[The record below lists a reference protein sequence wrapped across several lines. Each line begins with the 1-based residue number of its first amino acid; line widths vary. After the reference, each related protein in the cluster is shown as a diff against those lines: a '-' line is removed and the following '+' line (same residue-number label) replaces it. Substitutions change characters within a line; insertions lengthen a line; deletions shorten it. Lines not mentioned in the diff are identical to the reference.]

1 MADLN
6 ENDLIKP
13 DSKLR
18 SLWDQ
23 LQNGD
28 ITEKEYSEG
37 VSKRSSEIMKE
48 TGYTN
53 LGVGSAGYILPGGG
67 QAVGKTVLSPYKEK
81 GIYAA
86 DIITGDTSRDPY
98 GRQSLNKTN
107 DIAAKG
113 TANYDPNA
121 TNLRTFYNESGKPL
135 SPSQVAATETG
146 KSFAAAGWD
155 IGFGPGMIAP
165 GIPADTSE
173 RDRYIQNKERNQSS
187 SVTQAVTQA
196 VQPVSIVAP
205 NPTPPTPPP
214 PPPPPPPVKTAPI
227 DTILFNDNSVPIEIM
242 TDLIFENIGGQE
254 IISIVRNDLVNG
266 QNVVYQ
272 PIKNLSLI
280 NQQYNPNNVLAL
292 QGTSDKYFENFIIK
306 LSNKVPSEG
315 NGPNGQNI
323 YINEDTADIVLD
335 LINLDQDEQ
344 AEFQFRIDGTIYE
357 AEL

>member
-23 LQNGD
+23 LQND
-28 ITEKEYSEG
+28 EITEKEYSEG

-67 QAVGKTVLSPYKEK
+67 QAVGKTVLSPYAEK

-86 DIITGDTSRDPY
+86 DTITGDTSRDPY

-121 TNLRTFYNESGKPL
+121 TNLRTFYNESGKQL
-135 SPSQVAATETG
+135 SAAQVAATETG

-165 GIPADTSE
+165 GVKADTTE
-173 RDRYIQNKERNQSS
+173 RDAARALRRQKQEEQN
-187 SVTQAVTQA
+187 SVGVETSTVD
-196 VQPVSIVAP
+196 
-205 NPTPPTPPP
+205 PTPLMPSLLQSTVSSTPPP
-214 PPPPPPPVKTAPI
+214 PPAKTAPI
-227 DTILFNDNSVPIEIM
+227 DTVLFDDDLVPIEVM

-254 IISIVRNDLVNG
+254 LINIARNDIING
-266 QNVVYQ
+266 QTISYS
-272 PIKNLSLI
+272 PIKNLTSI
-280 NQQYNPNNVLAL
+280 QQQYNPNNIISL
-292 QGTSDKYFENFIIK
+292 QSTSDKYFANFPIK
-306 LSNKVPSEG
+306 LDQKIPNVG
-315 NGPNGQNI
+315 NGPNGSNV
-323 YINEDTADIVLD
+323 YIEESTGDLIIETINTESDEQLDIQITISGTLYEADI
-335 LINLDQDEQ
+335 
-344 AEFQFRIDGTIYE
+344 
-357 AEL
+357 